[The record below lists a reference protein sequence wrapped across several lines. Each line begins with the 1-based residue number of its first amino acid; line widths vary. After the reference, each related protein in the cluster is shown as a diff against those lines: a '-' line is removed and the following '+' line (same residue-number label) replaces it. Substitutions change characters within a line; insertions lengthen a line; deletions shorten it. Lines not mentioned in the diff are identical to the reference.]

1 MSSYLSFICQYFFS
15 IQIKCYLS
23 LISRADVFKSRKR
36 IFLLH
41 IVHLHINFLLL
52 YVYWLI
58 IKLVYAAPQKSFIYN
73 LFSSVLFPLNVN
85 GKNRP
90 ESEFLIICE
99 AIKYYGR
106 LKIIINQFVGNCGAF
121 CGLR

>member
-1 MSSYLSFICQYFFS
+1 M
-15 IQIKCYLS
+15 
-23 LISRADVFKSRKR
+23 SRADVFKSQKR

-41 IVHLHINFLLL
+41 IVHLQINFLLL

-73 LFSSVLFPLNVN
+73 LFSSVLSPLNVN

-90 ESEFLIICE
+90 EGEFDHLWSNKILWEAENYHQSICRE
-99 AIKYYGR
+99 LWRI
-106 LKIIINQFVGNCGAF
+106 
-121 CGLR
+121 LRANIEIMAG